1 VYIYYG
7 KLKETDIT
15 PAKALLLLVLC
26 AAWVT
31 VGLVGHDPWKPNE
44 AYGFG
49 IIHHFLQSGDWLV
62 PVLAGQPYPDRPPL
76 YFWTAALF
84 AKVLSPWLPLH
95 DGARLATGF
104 YMALTL
110 LFTGFCGRELFG
122 KYRGWPASIALIG
135 CLGLLLNAHQT
146 LLDHAFHAACA
157 MLMNGYPLS
166 LRRPRLAGG
175 FIGLGLGIG
184 FLGKGFIAPVLF
196 LAISLFLLL
205 FRNWRTRNH
214 AEAFAIALLCALPWL
229 AIWPWLLYQHAP
241 ALFTEWAWTRN
252 IGRWLDF
259 ARSGNYPEIFYYLG
273 ALPWMAWPAAPL
285 AVWTVWE
292 ARKRV
297 WHKAEFQLLLT
308 ALAVMLVVLSLV
320 PDINDPNGLPMLL
333 PIALLATAALST
345 LRRGA
350 ANALDWFG
358 IMTFALFAI
367 LLWWGWAGLLLD
379 NNAWI
384 TRQFKQQHPDFIPAF
399 DEIAFWIAIA
409 STLLWIV
416 LVWRTGRSVRRSLI
430 NWASGTTLLWILVM
444 TLWRPW
450 LDSGKSYRP
459 MIDDLSAHLP
469 ADYQC
474 MTLSHFGVSEQAML
488 EYFGKFKW
496 SSREVARCDLLLVQ
510 GNRIA
515 RPIEDEIGWEKIWE
529 GGRLGE
535 QNERFRLYRRVKS

>member
-1 VYIYYG
+1 MYIYYG

-62 PVLAGQPYPDRPPL
+62 PVLAGQPYLDKPPL

-104 YMALTL
+104 YMVLTL
-110 LFTGFCGRELFG
+110 LFTGLCGRELFG
-122 KYRGWPASIALIG
+122 KYRGWPAAIALIG
-135 CLGLLLNAHQT
+135 CLGLLLHAHEI
-146 LLDHAFHAACA
+146 LLDNAFLAACA
-157 MLMNGYPLS
+157 MLLYGYALS
-166 LRRPRLAGG
+166 LRRPRLAGV

-229 AIWPWLLYQHAP
+229 VIWPWLLYQHAP
-241 ALFTEWAWTRN
+241 ALFSEWAWTRN
-252 IGRWLDF
+252 IGGWVDF
-259 ARSGNYPEIFYYLG
+259 ARGGNYPEVFYYLV

-285 AVWTVWE
+285 ALWTVWE

-297 WHKAEFQLLLT
+297 GRKAEFQLLLT
-308 ALAVMLVVLSLV
+308 TLAVMLVVLSLV

-399 DEIAFWIAIA
+399 DETAFWIAVA

-430 NWASGTTLLWILVM
+430 NWASGITLLWILVM

-459 MIDDLSAHLP
+459 MIDELSAHLP

-474 MTLSHFGVSEQAML
+474 MTLSHFGASEQAML
-488 EYFGKFKW
+488 EYFGQFKW
-496 SSREVARCDLLLVQ
+496 SSRAVARCDLLLVQ

-515 RPIEDEIGWEKIWE
+515 RPIENEIGWERIWE
-529 GGRLGE
+529 GGRPGE